1 MNTES
6 VQLVM
11 FAGGCPVQAE
21 EMYMI
26 GNSECDFNQFKWYVS
41 EGEWG
46 GVGDGKAL
54 SQYDS

>member
-1 MNTES
+1 
-6 VQLVM
+6 M

-26 GNSECDFNQFKWYVS
+26 GNSECDFNQFKWCVS
-41 EGEWG
+41 EGEWS